1 VSKQHKN
8 ELIDRIEV
16 EIPYLRR
23 FARSLTR
30 DADLADDL
38 VQDCMVRALGNLQS
52 WQPGTNLRAW
62 LITILRNKF
71 FNDCRKAKRERMALA
86 EHSLSEAQFMPAHQE
101 VGLQLAAFDA
111 AFGKL
116 SCEHREVLMLIAV
129 EGFRYEEAAEITGLS
144 IGTVKSRVSRARA
157 MLRELALQDEGTK
170 QQKTC

>member
-1 VSKQHKN
+1 MTKQHKN
-8 ELIDRIEV
+8 DLIDRIED

-38 VQDCMVRALGNLQS
+38 VQDCMVRALSNLKT
-52 WQPGTNLRAW
+52 WQAGTNLRAW

-71 FNDCRKAKRERMALA
+71 FNDCRKSKRERVALS

-116 SCEHREVLMLIAV
+116 SFEHREVLMLITV
-129 EGFRYEEAAEITGLS
+129 EGFRYEEAAKITGLS
-144 IGTVKSRVSRARA
+144 VGTIKSRVSRARA
-157 MLRELALQDEGTK
+157 MLRDLVLQDEGTK
-170 QQKTC
+170 QQSSC